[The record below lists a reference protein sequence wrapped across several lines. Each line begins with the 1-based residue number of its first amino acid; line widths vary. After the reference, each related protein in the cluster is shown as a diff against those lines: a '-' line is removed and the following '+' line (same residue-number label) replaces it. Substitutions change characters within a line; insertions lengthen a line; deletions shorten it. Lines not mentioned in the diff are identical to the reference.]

1 MKKDPV
7 GWVLPI
13 FDLHPSAAVL
23 LMFFFYVGV
32 STFVIDL
39 PMWLAQ
45 GFMPRPGSYLGGL
58 VFAAAIVHFG
68 RKWRAQAQDNS
79 KGQ

>member
-1 MKKDPV
+1 M
-7 GWVLPI
+7 GAAHLR
-13 FDLHPSAAVL
+13 PSSECSRAAHV
-23 LMFFFYVGV
+23 FFYVGV